1 MLRKIMLQKQGKKRK
16 KMEDIFERLSG
27 KKGPFIIADIGSN
40 HGGNIEFAK
49 KLIDKAKEA
58 GVDAVKFQS
67 FTKENINSKNVYDSK
82 KDIEFKDFG
91 VKGLDKLHDKI
102 ILNNDAYRELKKYGS
117 MPIKVQNYVDIT
129 EEYLL
134 QKYPKRIM
142 SFLSG
147 VYEACGRYSAF
158 ELVALTHQERGWIE
172 ARKGLSPNEP
182 SKNPILDKYILAQH
196 LN

>member
-1 MLRKIMLQKQGKKRK
+1 
-16 KMEDIFERLSG
+16 MEDIFERLSG

-102 ILNNDAYRELKKYGS
+102 ILNNDAYRELKKYCDT
-117 MPIKVQNYVDIT
+117 KDI
-129 EEYLL
+129 LF
-134 QKYPKRIM
+134 
-142 SFLSG
+142 SS
-147 VYEACGRYSAF
+147 SAF
-158 ELVALTHQERGWIE
+158 GEKEADLLEELKVPFVKIASMDLNNLAFLRYI
-172 ARKGLSPNEP
+172 AK
-182 SKNPILDKYILAQH
+182 KNIP
-196 LN
+196 

>member
-1 MLRKIMLQKQGKKRK
+1 MKTKDLIKPNIIAKYFLIRAERDGDLITPLKMQKLVYFAYTTFLLYTK
-16 KMEDIFERLSG
+16 G
-27 KKGPFIIADIGSN
+27 KKGLFSEP
-40 HGGNIEFAK
+40 IEAWPVGPVVPS
-49 KLIDKAKEA
+49 L
-58 GVDAVKFQS
+58 
-67 FTKENINSKNVYDSK
+67 
-82 KDIEFKDFG
+82 
-91 VKGLDKLHDKI
+91 
-102 ILNNDAYRELKKYGS
+102 YRELKKYGS

-134 QKYPKRIM
+134 QKYPNRIM